1 MKDKVVYMIS
11 SLFYPSIGGVENHIY
26 NLSKT
31 IILRNKTIKVKVI
44 KPVINL
50 EQNNIYILDGI
61 EIHEISVG
69 NKRDEEKYN
78 KYKNKSKGNLIGF
91 LYGYKRKYFFN
102 KYNKILLNY
111 IENDLIQEKKDFII
125 HQHDFISNII
135 LSKKLSKKY
144 KIIFTNHTGEF
155 LFLKKIPIFNN
166 IIIKLL
172 TRHFSFI
179 IGPSDELS
187 SFETIR
193 KKDTYCYLSNGVDT
207 ERFSEIS
214 EKEKE
219 KLKVKFGIESNK
231 IIVFSPRRWA
241 PTKGIIYLV
250 KAIKLILDSGNNN
263 LIFYFAGNDYL
274 DYIEYK
280 KEIMNYIEKNNLS
293 KYIKLLG
300 DIDYQKIDQY
310 YKVADIVVLPSLM
323 EAVSLGALEAMA
335 CEKIMIG
342 TNVGGFPQIITN
354 EENGI
359 LVKSKNEKELFKVIN
374 DLSKNIKKYRYL
386 GINARKFIEKTYDW
400 NNISDKTIEI
410 YNKFWNKCE

>member
-31 IILRNKTIKVKVI
+31 IVLWNKNIKVKVI

-50 EQNNIYILDGI
+50 EKNNIYILDGI

-69 NKRDEEKYN
+69 NKEDEEKYN
-78 KYKNKSKGNLIGF
+78 NYKNKSKGNLMGF

-102 KYNKILLNY
+102 KYNEILQDY
-111 IENDLIQEKKDFII
+111 IENDLSQEKKDFII

-144 KIIFTNHTGEF
+144 RIIFTNHTGEF

-172 TRHFSFI
+172 TKHFSFI

-193 KKDTYCYLSNGVDT
+193 EKGTYCYLPNGVDIK
-207 ERFSEIS
+207 RFCKIS

-219 KLKVKFGIESNK
+219 KLKAKFKVESNK

-250 KAIKLILDSGNNN
+250 KAIKLILDSGNKD

-274 DYIEYK
+274 DYQEYRE
-280 KEIMNYIEKNNLS
+280 EIMNYTEKNNLS

-310 YKVADIVVLPSLM
+310 YKISDIVVLPSLM

-354 EENGI
+354 EKNGI
-359 LVKSKNEKELFKVIN
+359 LVESKNEKELFRVIN
-374 DLSKNIKKYRYL
+374 CLSKNIERYRYL
-386 GINARKFIEKTYDW
+386 GINARKFIENTYDW
-400 NNISDKTIEI
+400 NSISKKTLEI
-410 YNKFWNKCE
+410 YNNFWNKYE